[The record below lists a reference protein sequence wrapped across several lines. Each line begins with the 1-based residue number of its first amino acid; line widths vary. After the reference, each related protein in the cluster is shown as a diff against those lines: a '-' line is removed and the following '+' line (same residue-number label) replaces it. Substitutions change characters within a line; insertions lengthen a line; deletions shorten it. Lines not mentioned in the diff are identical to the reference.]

1 MIQKKNGEQIFEY
14 KFPGFIRENNFV
26 GDSPDDY
33 EILQFIGGGG
43 FSRVLK
49 VKSKNNLGIYAMKIV
64 DMKKILTEK
73 KLPQKYFEN
82 EVMILKKLDNFN
94 VCKCHNIFQCENY
107 LYFIMEYMNNGDLNK
122 FNEANK
128 SLNIQIPE
136 DKLWDIFHKCLNGLN
151 YIHKQGL
158 IHRDI
163 KLENLFL
170 DDDLNIKIGDFN
182 VSVAVN
188 EKSASN
194 FVEEEKD
201 KVENMMNK
209 FTYVGTPG
217 YSAPE
222 IKKKSYSQKIDI
234 YSMGTAFFELCY
246 GCKPYINIYGKDSFY
261 QKNIYSKELNSLID
275 DMIQKDENKRIDSYK
290 AYNIAKKYFIKKFV
304 KNSAIEAVLK
314 CFYNFPN
321 FKNYFCQ
328 NNTIFFLTEHKRE
341 IGTSVFNVIQAI
353 KENKREDIEDSLY
366 ELRKSLTNK
375 GLNVK
380 KENIEID
387 PGQLISFF
395 LKKLNSELNEII
407 STQQNNNNQYLFI
420 GDSSY
425 RFMQGKEEEVFNQ
438 LIYLYNSRL
447 SSLISKNFLSVLKT
461 KKQCNK
467 CGEIGL
473 YYSMLHFIPFNVDLF
488 SKKCSS
494 LTIEDAF
501 FCLSGDEI
509 NLDVDKKISCQKCNA
524 CTPHIESKV
533 FYHTAKNLIIV
544 LDRGENYK
552 NDMFIDFSE
561 ILTLQKSEV
570 ERYQQVKY
578 QLMGIISKIEDKDNK
593 IEFISYL
600 NKGNN
605 QWAASGRDNEKI
617 MSLGEVKKQ
626 GIVVSLFYYC
636 YDNNMIFQ
644 SQNLYFTNPNMQ
656 FFNPNNQINNNN
668 EMNNNFLNS
677 NTQELNQGHFQPIS
691 GEINVS
697 PMINSMPMINQ
708 MSLNN
713 NNNGIGVLP
722 MIQST
727 NINNNIFWQM
737 GNSNNNFYYPQGNM
751 NNNLNNNKNNVYY

>member
-1 MIQKKNGEQIFEY
+1 MIQKKKGETIFEY
-14 KFPGFIRENNFV
+14 KFPGFIQENNFV
-26 GDSPDDY
+26 GDSPDDFD
-33 EILQFIGGGG
+33 ILQFIGGGG

-64 DMKKILTEK
+64 DMKKILMVQ

-82 EVMILKKLDNFN
+82 EVMILKKLDHFN
-94 VCKCHNIFQCENY
+94 VCKCHNIFQCDNY

-122 FNEANK
+122 FNDANK

-136 DKLWDIFHKCLNGLN
+136 DKLWDIFYKCLNGLN

-188 EKSASN
+188 EKSASK
-194 FVEEEKD
+194 FVEEEKE
-201 KVENMMNK
+201 KVENMLNQ
-209 FTYVGTPG
+209 FTYVGTAG

-222 IKKKSYSQKIDI
+222 INKKSYSQKIDI
-234 YSMGTAFFELCY
+234 YSMGIAFFELCY
-246 GCKPYINIYGKDSFY
+246 GCKPYENIYGKDSFY

-275 DMIQKDENKRIDSYK
+275 NMIQKDENKRIDSYK
-290 AYNIAKKYFIKKFV
+290 AYNIAKKNFIKEFV

-328 NNTIFFLTEHKRE
+328 NNTIFFLTENKRE
-341 IGTSVFNVIQAI
+341 IGTSVFNVIQSI
-353 KENKREDIEDSLY
+353 KENKREDIDDSLY

-375 GLNVK
+375 GLNIK

-407 STQQNNNNQYLFI
+407 STKQNNNNQYLFI

-438 LIYLYNSRL
+438 LINIYNSRL

-467 CGEIGL
+467 CGIIGL
-473 YYSMLHFIPFNVDLF
+473 YYSMFHFIPFNVDLF
-488 SKKCSS
+488 AKKCSS
-494 LTIEDAF
+494 LSIEDAF
-501 FCLSGDEI
+501 FCLSDEEI
-509 NLDVDKKISCQKCNA
+509 NLDVDKKIICQNCQT

-552 NDMFIDFSE
+552 NDIFIDFSE
-561 ILTLQKSEV
+561 ILTLQKSNV

-578 QLMGIISKIEDKDNK
+578 QLMGIISKIENKDNK

-605 QWAASGRDNEKI
+605 QWEASGRDNEKI

-636 YDNNMIFQ
+636 NDNNMVLQ
-644 SQNLYFTNPNMQ
+644 PQNYYFANPNMK
-656 FFNPNNQINNNN
+656 FVNTNSQINNNN
-668 EMNNNFLNS
+668 EMNNNFIKKNS
-677 NTQELNQGHFQPIS
+677 LELNQGSFKQVS
-691 GEINVS
+691 GEINPS

-713 NNNGIGVLP
+713 NGMGGFP
-722 MIQST
+722 MNQST
-727 NINNNIFWQM
+727 NINNNIYWQM
-737 GNSNNNFYYPQGNM
+737 GNANNNFYYPQGNM
-751 NNNLNNNKNNVYY
+751 NNNLNNNNNNIYY